1 MTIPKGHI
9 IAALVVTTAVVSA
22 VGFDVHA
29 QSAPTEQV
37 HMEQA
42 QCFDINRSKI
52 GKPST
57 ALGDFSDKVG
67 KAWRED
73 NLTGIRIV
81 GAASPDG
88 PYSVNRRLSEERAQA
103 VGRYLSAQSGVP
115 AKYINVSSIPEDWD
129 KFDRFIGQS
138 LSADDCAK
146 VRLIVSSTAN
156 LDERERKLRRAEG
169 GRIWRILVAEVLP
182 LLRCVTIEAELKDH
196 STLTFTLDNSTELP
210 APDLGPEP
218 GPELTPQAGELSSQ
232 TETETL
238 PQAGGLSSQAET
250 DAQAGGLSSQVLPYH
265 WYVKTNLAAWAMLV
279 ANVQAEMD
287 VVSHLSVMLPIY
299 YSGWD
304 YFKSTLKYRTF
315 TVLPEVR
322 YWPRGDNQGFFAGLH
337 GGFSYYN
344 VALDG
349 NTRWQ
354 DHDGNTPAWGGGLT
368 VGYRLPI
375 RKSSPW
381 QFEFS
386 VGAGVYTLDYDTF
399 HNYKNGLLTG
409 RHKKTFFGIDN
420 FAITLSYRFD
430 QKRYRKGGAQ

>member
-1 MTIPKGHI
+1 MTIPKGHL
-9 IAALVVTTAVVSA
+9 IAALIVTTAVVSA
-22 VGFDVHA
+22 VGFGVYA
-29 QSAPTEQV
+29 QGASKEQV

-52 GKPST
+52 GNPSK
-57 ALGDFSDKVG
+57 ALGDFSDKVC

-73 NLTGIRIV
+73 NLTGIKIV

-103 VGRYLSAQSGVP
+103 VGRYLSAQTGIP
-115 AKYINVSSIPEDWD
+115 ERYINVSAIPEDWN
-129 KFDRFIGQS
+129 KFDRYIDQS
-138 LSADDCAK
+138 LSAADCAK
-146 VRLIVSSTAN
+146 VRHIVSTTAN
-156 LDERERKLRRAEG
+156 LDVRERKLRNLEG
-169 GRIWRILVAEVLP
+169 GRIWRILVADVLP
-182 LLRCVTIEAELKDH
+182 QLRCVTIEAELKDH
-196 STLTFTLDNSTELP
+196 STLTFTLDNSENLP

-218 GPELTPQAGELSSQ
+218 GPENLSQAEDLSSQ
-232 TETETL
+232 T
-238 PQAGGLSSQAET
+238 QAEDLSSP
-250 DAQAGGLSSQVLPYH
+250 GLPYH

-287 VVSHLSVMLPIY
+287 IVSHLSVMLPIY

-349 NTRWQ
+349 KARWQ

-386 VGAGVYTLDYDTF
+386 VGAGVYSLDYDTF

-420 FAITLSYRFD
+420 FAVTLSYRFD
-430 QKRYRKGGAQ
+430 QKRYRKGGAP